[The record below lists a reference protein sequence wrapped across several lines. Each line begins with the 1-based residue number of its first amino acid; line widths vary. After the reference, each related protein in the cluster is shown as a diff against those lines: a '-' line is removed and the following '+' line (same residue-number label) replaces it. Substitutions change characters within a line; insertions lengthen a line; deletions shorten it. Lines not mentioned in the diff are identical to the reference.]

1 MTEYKDLDEV
11 RLMQKHRS
19 EQFIDA
25 LVTETLVT
33 VRRRTPID
41 TGTARSGWE
50 RFPPGLSEPGTTQW
64 IFNNV
69 PYIVVLEYGSSRQAP
84 EGMARITAAEMQQR
98 VPEILARVVV
108 NA

>member
-1 MTEYKDLDEV
+1 MAEFKDFDAV
-11 RLMQKHRS
+11 RLMQQHRH

-25 LVTETLVT
+25 IVTETLVT

-41 TGTARSGWE
+41 TGNARSGWD
-50 RFPPGLSEPGTTQW
+50 RFPPGTSQPGTTQW

-69 PYIVVLEYGSSRQAP
+69 DYIVALEYGHSRQAP

-98 VPEILARVVV
+98 VPELLVRVVQER
-108 NA
+108 